1 MHETRRARLEMLIKS
16 KGGKLADLNEAL
28 GLPRNATKLARIRN
42 ANARLDRGTVYV
54 MGDREAREI
63 EEKLGLERG
72 WMDTPPTYAELLG
85 EEDPRSK
92 VMVLMEALPEDQW
105 STAVR
110 LLDALAKPVAPKN
123 GTTG

>member
-1 MHETRRARLEMLIKS
+1 MLVK
-16 KGGKLADLNEAL
+16 KHGTLAALNDAI
-28 GLPRNATKLARIRN
+28 GLARTDATLSQVRN
-42 ANARLDRGTVYV
+42 QSAHSKTGTPRT
-54 MGDREAREI
+54 MGDQLARTI
-63 EEKLGLERG
+63 EEKLGLQRG

-110 LLDALAKPVAPKN
+110 LLDALAKPADTPKN